1 MTNLTL
7 SIDEALLK
15 KARIQ
20 ALEQGTSLNAV
31 VREFLQNYAGGPQK
45 FQNVT
50 AGLLEKAQTLAG
62 DRGEKTWDRDEL
74 HER

>member
-7 SIDEALLK
+7 SIDEKLLK

-31 VREFLQNYAGGPQK
+31 VREFLQNYAAGQQK
-45 FQNVT
+45 YQQLTVD
-50 AGLLEKAQTLAG
+50 LLAKAQWVSG
-62 DRGEKTWDRDEL
+62 DSGGKSCSRDEL